1 MIDALDSAQ
10 DKTGKTLNG
19 AQTSSLINIISQ
31 LQAGVLSEGQAVNMI
46 SVEIGVT
53 KDEAKELIRGE

>member
-46 SVEIGVT
+46 SVAIGVT